1 MRFTSFRFLRS
12 KKAFSLVELS
22 VVIIIVGIF
31 IAGVTQ
37 GAKMVNTFR
46 LQSAQTLT
54 LSSPV
59 VSTSGLV
66 LWLEPTMPQSFL
78 DVESVDGSQITKWID
93 RNPQATVKLSANGS
107 ASAGIVYKEQSDI
120 YGLPAVAFSGSSS
133 AVLTLN
139 NGSSNIPI
147 ITPNSAYTLF
157 VVAKLSD
164 DSSSALKTV
173 FSNGDSSGWGYGVSG
188 SQNNRSRNLIFSG
201 SSDVTSATANATT
214 RPEVISALYA
224 GGAGGNLQLFTN
236 GVGNAGT
243 GEAGT
248 SESLSAS
255 TATAITPTSA
265 FYVGNKSSAA
275 PWTGLISEII
285 IFNRTLSTKERNS
298 IELYLGQKYNIKTA
312 TTGNIE
318 GCPVSIAGVTQTRV
332 DEGAS
337 SLPCLATGY
346 SGTVAYDC
354 SGGTLTPSGSCAV
367 FQCAINGELGIINGT
382 MANYAAS
389 STPFTCN
396 DSASGYSGSINY
408 TCTNGGGFNKVSG
421 NCSATVCTINNSLQ
435 PSLNDKTNLP
445 YAGSA
450 TAVPTTP
457 TAACATGYAGS
468 PTYTCTTSGEATIVT
483 PCTPIQCS
491 VGAPAY
497 NAKTLNYTTVATA
510 IPNTPTAACATGY
523 TGSPT
528 YTCTTPGPVN
538 IVSGACAAI
547 TCSITSVTKFNNK
560 SNLPYAS
567 SATAIPP
574 TACSSGYVGSPTYT
588 CTTPGAAVINTSQCS
603 TTPTYQWVLESSS
616 VKSAGCEYDDG
627 SNSAIATCNSTRV
640 GKFAI
645 VGGGTVSISGAN
657 LTVGNYWDL
666 YTWYSQYCTTS
677 GCNLPCGTETWG
689 TSGTAKAYKCVY
701 Q

>member
-31 IAGVTQ
+31 IAGATQ

-66 LWLEPTMPQSFL
+66 LWLEPTMPESFL
-78 DVESVDGSQITKWID
+78 DLESVEGSQITKWID
-93 RNPQATVKLSANGS
+93 RNPQSTVKLSANGS

-255 TATAITPTSA
+255 TATAASPTSA
-265 FYVGNKSSAA
+265 FYVGNKLSAA

-318 GCPVSIAGVTQTRV
+318 GCPVNIVGVTQTRV

-354 SGGTLTPSGSCAV
+354 SGGTLTPSGSCTV
-367 FQCAINGELGIINGT
+367 FQCAINGEVGIINGT
-382 MANYAAS
+382 MVNYAAS

-396 DSASGYSGSINY
+396 ASGYSGSINY
-408 TCTNGGGFNKVSG
+408 TCT
-421 NCSATVCTINNSLQ
+421 
-435 PSLNDKTNLP
+435 
-445 YAGSA
+445 
-450 TAVPTTP
+450 
-457 TAACATGYAGS
+457 
-468 PTYTCTTSGEATIVT
+468 
-483 PCTPIQCS
+483 
-491 VGAPAY
+491 
-497 NAKTLNYTTVATA
+497 
-510 IPNTPTAACATGY
+510 
-523 TGSPT
+523 
-528 YTCTTPGPVN
+528 TPGTAN

-547 TCSITSVTKFNNK
+547 TCSINSVAKFNDK

-616 VKSAGCEYDDG
+616 VKAAGCEYGDG
-627 SNSAIATCNSTRV
+627 SDSPTATCNSSKV
-640 GKFAI
+640 NKYAI
-645 VGGGTVSISGAN
+645 VSGSLSISGAN
-657 LTVGNYWDL
+657 LTVGSYWDL

-677 GCNLPCGTETWG
+677 NCDPPCGSSTYS
-689 TSGTAKAYKCVY
+689 TSGTAKAYRCVY